1 MIPTPKTDTW
11 IDINTF
17 DVPIDEYKQLAY
29 IHQKEECEY
38 KYSELNPHFTFTKYV
53 AAAAI
58 GIDVPSNQDMVKV
71 CYTFYP
77 VDEELQSFLAEE

>member
-17 DVPIDEYKQLAY
+17 DVPEAEYRQLGFLHRIGEYKNEDRTLAMGN
-29 IHQKEECEY
+29 HR
-38 KYSELNPHFTFTKYV
+38 HFTFTKYV
-53 AAAAI
+53 ASTAI
-58 GIDVPSNQDMVKV
+58 GIDVPSNQDMVKL

-77 VDEELQSFLAEE
+77 VDE

>member
-1 MIPTPKTDTW
+1 MKPTPKTDTW

-17 DVPIDEYKQLAY
+17 DVPIDEYKQLGY
-29 IHQKEECEY
+29 LHRTGEY

-53 AAAAI
+53 AADAI

-77 VDEELQSFLAEE
+77 VDEELKAYLAEE